1 MLRMAAAALVLLLA
15 GVAAA
20 QAPPYP
26 IVPGTAVPELLRELA
41 PGAGDVAADLQLKA
55 RTGGMVQD
63 DLAPDGPTRRPR
75 SAAGNRV
82 AGSYGDLLLPLGR
95 GWIPYAG
102 ADLSIVLRESD
113 RGGDSFGVV
122 VTPRVG
128 LTWLV
133 REYFSV
139 DANVFMAW
147 STGDVFG
154 ANAQPDDQ
162 EHGLRLRLQ
171 IEF

>member
-1 MLRMAAAALVLLLA
+1 MGRLAL
-15 GVAAA
+15 
-20 QAPPYP
+20 PD
-26 IVPGTAVPELLRELA
+26 
-41 PGAGDVAADLQLKA
+41 GDASADLQPSA
-55 RTGGMVQD
+55 RYGGMVQD
-63 DLAPDGPTRRPR
+63 DLVPDGTRSSR
-75 SAAGNRV
+75 SAGENRV

-113 RGGDSFGVV
+113 RGGDSFGLVV
-122 VTPRVG
+122 SPRVG

-147 STGDVFG
+147 STGEVLG

-171 IEF
+171 IDF